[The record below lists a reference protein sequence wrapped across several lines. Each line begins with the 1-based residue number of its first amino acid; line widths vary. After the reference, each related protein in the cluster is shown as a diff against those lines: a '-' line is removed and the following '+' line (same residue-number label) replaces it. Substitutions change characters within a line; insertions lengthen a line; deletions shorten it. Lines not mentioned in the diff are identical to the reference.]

1 MAGVTLRSDFGA
13 QENKI
18 CHCFCFF
25 PSVCIEVMGLD
36 AMILVFWMV
45 SFKPDFSLPS
55 FTLIKR
61 LFRSSSL
68 SAFRVVLFAYLRL
81 YNHLYTLLFSEDD
94 ISNFNHWMAQ
104 IHKSLVKV
112 CVCCV
117 SRSVMSNSVTP
128 WTEAHQPPLSLGFPR
143 QEHWSGL
150 SFASPGDLPN
160 PGVRPAPRASC
171 VSCTGRRTLYHCAT
185 WEAHY

>member
-1 MAGVTLRSDFGA
+1 MEYRQPSISTGSTSMDSIIWDKTYSGKTVSRSSKEQNLSLHEPGT
-13 QENKI
+13 
-18 CHCFCFF
+18 
-25 PSVCIEVMGLD
+25 VCI
-36 AMILVFWMV
+36 A
-45 SFKPDFSLPS
+45 
-55 FTLIKR
+55 FTLHW
-61 LFRSSSL
+61 
-68 SAFRVVLFAYLRL
+68 VVKVAP
-81 YNHLYTLLFSEDD
+81 
-94 ISNFNHWMAQ
+94 
-104 IHKSLVKV
+104 V
-112 CVCCV
+112 CVCCGLQLFT
-117 SRSVMSNSVTP
+117 TP